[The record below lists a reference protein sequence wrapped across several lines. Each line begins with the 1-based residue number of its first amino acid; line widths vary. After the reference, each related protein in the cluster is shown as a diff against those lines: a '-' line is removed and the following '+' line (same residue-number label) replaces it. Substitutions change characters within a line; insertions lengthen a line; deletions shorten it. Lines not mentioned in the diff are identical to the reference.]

1 MENIHNGGGGS
12 VPSLVNMFS
21 APGRKSFKPFHITV
35 VSRCIAVQLS
45 RPQYIAGFYFFKCLL
60 VLWIFRSVEG
70 FCDI

>member
-45 RPQYIAGFYFFKCLL
+45 RPQYIAGFYFFLMFTCIVDFSL
-60 VLWIFRSVEG
+60 
-70 FCDI
+70 C